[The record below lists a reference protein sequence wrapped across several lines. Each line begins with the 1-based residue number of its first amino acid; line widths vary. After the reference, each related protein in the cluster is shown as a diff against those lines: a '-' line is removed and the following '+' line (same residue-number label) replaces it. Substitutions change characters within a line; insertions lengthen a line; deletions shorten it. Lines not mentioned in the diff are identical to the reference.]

1 MKDER
6 EPPGAEAGAGDPGC
20 SWHLDHL
27 SWPEVGRILARD
39 PRLILPVGALEQHGP
54 HLPLATNTFITEAVA
69 TELSRRRHVLLA
81 PTFCYG
87 VTDPGAESYAGS
99 AGLRRKTLHRAMNEL
114 LAGWE
119 DQGIRE
125 FLVLTAHRHQ
135 SHLDALLMAMT
146 SSARTTVVNLL
157 TIDTGD
163 LLEASPATEH
173 GGELETS
180 IMLYLA
186 PSRVRASQVADS
198 APDPR
203 AYRRYAGG
211 GVPTPPPGSRGVLGF
226 PSRAS
231 ARKGEAVFRRYVET
245 LEEVLGRGRRTVEN
259 GEEALGPE
267 PGGCRAGLEPS

>member
-1 MKDER
+1 MKDEL
-6 EPPGAEAGAGDPGC
+6 EPFGEEAEAGDPDG

-39 PRLILPVGALEQHGP
+39 PRLIVPVGALVQHGP

-69 TELSRRRHVLLA
+69 RELSRRRHVLLA

-87 VTDPGAESYAGS
+87 VTGPRAESYAGS

-114 LAGWE
+114 FAEWE
-119 DQGIRE
+119 NQGIKE
-125 FLVLTAHRHQ
+125 FLVLTAHRHE

-146 SSARTTVVNLL
+146 STARATVVNLL
-157 TIDTGD
+157 AIDTGH
-163 LLEASPATEH
+163 LLEGSPATEH

-186 PSRVRASQVADS
+186 PSRVRASQVADLPHDHS
-198 APDPR
+198 TH
-203 AYRRYAGG
+203 RRYAGG
-211 GVPTPPPGSRGVLGF
+211 RVPTPPAGSRGVLGY

-231 ARKGEAVFRRYVET
+231 SEKGEAVFKRYVET
-245 LEEVLGRGRRTVEN
+245 LQEVLGPDRRTVEN
-259 GEEALGPE
+259 QVEVLEPE
-267 PGGCRAGLEPS
+267 PGRSPDGLEPS